1 MGHFAPL
8 TKNDFHFLIG
18 GNEMNDVLLWSLGML
33 VGVCGGMIGY
43 LWKVKVNEKFCN
55 LRHKEL
61 NMRLDMVITE
71 IRNDVRDLK
80 EQQNHIV
87 NLIMDLKGVL
97 GCGRINKGK

>member
-1 MGHFAPL
+1 MQ
-8 TKNDFHFLIG
+8 
-18 GNEMNDVLLWSLGML
+18 MNDVLLWALGTL
-33 VGVCGGMIGY
+33 VGVCGAMIGY

-61 NMRLDMVITE
+61 NMRLDMIVTE
-71 IRNDVRDLK
+71 IRNDIRDLK

-97 GCGRINKGK
+97 GCGRVDKRK